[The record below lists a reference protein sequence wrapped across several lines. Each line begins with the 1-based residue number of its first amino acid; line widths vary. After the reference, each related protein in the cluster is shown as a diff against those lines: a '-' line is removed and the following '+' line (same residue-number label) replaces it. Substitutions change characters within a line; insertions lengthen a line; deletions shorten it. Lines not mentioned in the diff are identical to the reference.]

1 MNVNN
6 DCEIIGEM
14 CKFYEKLYTSK
25 EINDKNID
33 GYLEHINANI
43 IDQKDKK
50 LCEHFPAIEECKDA
64 VMNLKNNKSPGLDEL
79 PGKFYKCFWSDISAL
94 FYEVLICVFDRKEM
108 SFSQRIAVISLIY
121 KKDEKK

>member
-33 GYLEHINANI
+33 AYLENINVNI
-43 IDQKDKK
+43 IDQKDNE
-50 LCEHFPAIEECKDA
+50 LCEHFPVIDECKD
-64 VMNLKNNKSPGLDEL
+64 VMN
-79 PGKFYKCFWSDISAL
+79 
-94 FYEVLICVFDRKEM
+94 
-108 SFSQRIAVISLIY
+108 
-121 KKDEKK
+121 

>member
-25 EINDKNID
+25 EINDENID
-33 GYLEHINANI
+33 GYLENINVNI
-43 IDQKDKK
+43 IDQKDKE

-64 VMNLKNNKSPGLDEL
+64 VMNLKK
-79 PGKFYKCFWSDISAL
+79 
-94 FYEVLICVFDRKEM
+94 
-108 SFSQRIAVISLIY
+108 
-121 KKDEKK
+121 